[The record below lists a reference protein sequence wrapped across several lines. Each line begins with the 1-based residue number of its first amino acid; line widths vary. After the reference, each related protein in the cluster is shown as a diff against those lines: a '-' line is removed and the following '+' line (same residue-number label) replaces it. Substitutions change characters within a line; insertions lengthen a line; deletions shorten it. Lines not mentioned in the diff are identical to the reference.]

1 LRKLGCIN
9 VIHEKIDFFTSDR
22 GEVIISNPPFS
33 LKKQV
38 FKRLFELDKPF
49 ILLVP
54 IATLTKQYFTKYFK
68 KCQIIIPQKRIQ
80 FVKDGQ
86 QTSASWLDV
95 IYLCYNMNL
104 QKDII
109 YLWKVDHT
117 IIQKYQFYKK
127 NNSDDYFF
135 NRCFLNSEAELLV
148 IIRSTSSASCSK
160 KVQRGGRLCA
170 RRGRL
175 KILLSVK

>member
-1 LRKLGCIN
+1 MRVINFKSDDEYMTPFSAWENIIRFIPKQTPIWECFFGDGRSGQHLRDLGCTN
-9 VIHEKIDFFTSDR
+9 VIHEPIDFFTSDR

-38 FKRLFELDKPF
+38 FKRLFELDKSF

-109 YLWKVDHT
+109 YL
-117 IIQKYQFYKK
+117 
-127 NNSDDYFF
+127 
-135 NRCFLNSEAELLV
+135 
-148 IIRSTSSASCSK
+148 
-160 KVQRGGRLCA
+160 
-170 RRGRL
+170 
-175 KILLSVK
+175 